1 MRHITFVDNGKV
13 SFSNPVRQPL
23 YQFQDSLEGGAPKA
37 ETAAKNL
44 KSIQPTIVKNHEIF
58 FFELSAH
65 IMSFFFFFNNYR
77 LHQVMI

>member
-23 YQFQDSLEGGAPKA
+23 YQFEDSLVGGAPKA

-44 KSIQPTIVKNHEIF
+44 KKVQPTVVCICI
-58 FFELSAH
+58 
-65 IMSFFFFFNNYR
+65 
-77 LHQVMI
+77 LHTNLK